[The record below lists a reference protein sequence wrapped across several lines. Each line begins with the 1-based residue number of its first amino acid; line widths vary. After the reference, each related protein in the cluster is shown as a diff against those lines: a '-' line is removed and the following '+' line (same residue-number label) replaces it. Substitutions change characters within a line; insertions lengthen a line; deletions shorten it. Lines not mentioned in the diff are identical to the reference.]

1 MVTFI
6 ALFRGINVGG
16 KNVISMK
23 ALTEILEAKGCVDVK
38 TYIQSG
44 NVLFKAARSETE
56 RLSKE
61 IGKVIKSNHGFEPDV
76 MVLNIEEFKEAI
88 HANPFST
95 DHPKYLHLYFLA
107 KSPKQPDLEGLNRIK
122 SATERFQLIGKVF
135 YLYAPDGIGRS
146 KLAAGA
152 ERLIGVRATARNWN
166 TVTALLKMAS

>member
-16 KNVISMK
+16 KNAISMK
-23 ALTEILEAKGCVDVK
+23 TLTEILEAKGCVDVK

-44 NVLFKAARSETE
+44 NVLFKASRSKTE
-56 RLSKE
+56 SLSQE
-61 IGKVIKSNHGFEPDV
+61 IAKAIKSNHGFEPDI
-76 MVLNIEEFKEAI
+76 MVLNLEEFKEAI
-88 HANPFST
+88 DANPFPT

-107 KSPKQPDLEGLNRIK
+107 KSPKQPDFEALNRIK
-122 SATERFQLIGKVF
+122 SASERFQLIGKVF

-166 TVTALLKMAS
+166 TVTALLKMVS